1 MNVYSEW
8 VNLNN
13 EIDRQLT
20 ERLSKTKST
29 FSEGEESVNIHQLN
43 DHNTLLEYWRISKEL
58 TIFINN
64 NFADKAKEHF
74 SESFQHSEVA

>member
-20 ERLSKTKST
+20 ERLSKSKATL
-29 FSEGEESVNIHQLN
+29 SESEQSVTIHELN
-43 DHNTLLEYWRISKEL
+43 DHNTLLEFWRISKEL

-64 NFADKAKEHF
+64 NFADKAAEHF
-74 SESFQHSEVA
+74 APVTESFPH